1 LYNLIVGRGAL
12 GPLEEGRIFEYTDQG
27 VQDALNGTDDMPT
40 AVRGLPTLYM
50 PELQDR
56 EAEQAARVGDLTRF
70 DRQGRNYRIT
80 FTPNPTID
88 PIPSSEIDAS
98 LAEFGIDS
106 HWELNRTHLA
116 VKNIDLYRVLLER
129 RSDDVRPSRRFLKF
143 PSTARQEADLVA
155 VMMPFRSEF
164 DEVWNVIQD
173 AAHAQGMRCKRV
185 SDIWD
190 QDAIIDD
197 IASLLWRAHIVV
209 IDLTGKN
216 PNVFYEAGVSHTL
229 GRNSILITQNRDDVP
244 FDLRHLKTPDYT
256 TDALG
261 LDKLKRT
268 LSDRIQTLRLR

>member
-1 LYNLIVGRGAL
+1 MYNLIVGRAALGAL
-12 GPLEEGRIFEYTDQG
+12 EVDRIFEYTDEG
-27 VQDALNGTDDMPT
+27 VQNALNAKGDMPA

-56 EAEQAARVGDLTRF
+56 GAEQVARVGDLTRF
-70 DRQGRNYRIT
+70 DRQGGNYRIT
-80 FTPNPTID
+80 FTPNSGID
-88 PIPSSEIDAS
+88 PISSLEIDDS
-98 LAEFGIDS
+98 RAEFGIDS

-116 VKNIDLYRVLLER
+116 VKNIDLYRVLFER
-129 RSDDVRPSRRFLKF
+129 HNGDVRPSRRFLKF
-143 PSTARQEADLVA
+143 PSVRQEDDLVA

-164 DEVWNVIQD
+164 DEVWSVIQD
-173 AAHAQGMRCKRV
+173 AAHAQGMRCKRA

-197 IASLLWRAHIVV
+197 IASLLWQAHIVV
-209 IDLTGKN
+209 IDLTGRN

-229 GRNSILITQNRDDVP
+229 GRNSILITQNRGDVP
-244 FDLRHLKTPDYT
+244 FDLQHLRTPDYT

-268 LSDRIQTLRLR
+268 LSDRIRALRHS